1 MLYCNWREHT
11 VTDRDALAN
20 YPIPTPVC
28 VPVTQAGLGTKD
40 RLLVTLYSNKRT
52 CSHSYGK
59 ITEQNRA
66 SAGAE

>member
-1 MLYCNWREHT
+1 MLYCNWQKHT

-20 YPIPTPVC
+20 YPIC
-28 VPVTQAGLGTKD
+28 ALVTQAGLGMKD

-52 CSHSYGK
+52 CSHSFSK